1 MAHMARAAGTDY
13 AVAGG
18 KTLIDGTAYSA
29 ESGKTLVNGTAR
41 DIVLKKTEYVTVN
54 IVKGG
59 SGYSTNQVKYNG
71 TLYSAPKTLTV
82 EKGSVIQL
90 KYGGEY
96 NHTGS
101 VFINSVRKASSGS
114 SVLWYNYTVN
124 SDVTVTLYT
133 SIQTANPW
141 GDGVI
146 TVEVFNTYVTE

>member
-1 MAHMARAAGTDY
+1 MAH
-13 AVAGG
+13 
-18 KTLIDGTAYSA
+18 KTLIDGTAYA
-29 ESGKTLVNGTAR
+29 VKGGRDLIAGTGYAKKQGKTLIAGTAR
-41 DIVLKKTEYVTVN
+41 DIVLKKTEYVTVT
-54 IVKGG
+54 IVNGG
-59 SGYSTNQVKYNG
+59 SGSNTNQVKYNG

-82 EKGSVIQL
+82 EKGEVIQL

-101 VFINSVRKASSGS
+101 VFINNVRKASSGS

-141 GDGVI
+141 GDGDI
-146 TVEVFNTYVTE
+146 AVEVFNTYVTE

>member
-1 MAHMARAAGTDY
+1 MANALVNGTNY
-13 AVAGG
+13 QVGGGKALIGGTVYSIEQG
-18 KTLIDGTAYSA
+18 KTLIDGTA
-29 ESGKTLVNGTAR
+29 V
-41 DIVLKKTEYVTVN
+41 DIVLKKTEYVTVT
-54 IVKGG
+54 IVNGG
-59 SGYSTNQVKYNG
+59 SGYNTNRVKYNG

-82 EKGSVIQL
+82 EKGEVIQL

-101 VFINSVRKASSGS
+101 VFINNVRKASLGNG
-114 SVLWYNYTVN
+114 VLWYNYTVN

-141 GDGVI
+141 GDGDI

>member
-1 MAHMARAAGTDY
+1 MAH
-13 AVAGG
+13 
-18 KTLIDGTAYSA
+18 KTLIDGTAYA
-29 ESGKTLVNGTAR
+29 VKGGRDLIAGTGYAKKQGKTLIAGTAR
-41 DIVLKKTEYVTVN
+41 DIVLKKTEYVTVT

-59 SGYSTNQVKYNG
+59 SGYNTNQVKYNG

-82 EKGSVIQL
+82 EKGEVIQL

-101 VFINSVRKASSGS
+101 VFINNVRKASSGS
-114 SVLWYNYTVN
+114 RVLWYDYTVN

-141 GDGVI
+141 GDGDI

>member
-1 MAHMARAAGTDY
+1 MTHKTLISGTAYEVVGGAQMIDGTKFQMG
-13 AVAGG
+13 GG
-18 KTLIDGTAYSA
+18 KTLIDGTAC
-29 ESGKTLVNGTAR
+29 
-41 DIVLKKTEYVTVN
+41 DIVLKKTEYVTVT

-59 SGYSTNQVKYNG
+59 SGYNTNQVKYNG

-82 EKGSVIQL
+82 EKGEVIQL

-101 VFINSVRKASSGS
+101 VFINNVRKASSGNN
-114 SVLWYNYTVN
+114 VLWYNYTVN

-141 GDGVI
+141 GDGDI